1 MPLATGPITSKAMG
15 VLLLLLGAA
24 ADAAEVHRWV
34 DSKGRVHY
42 GDRPPP
48 DAKTQKVEVKT
59 TEPLAETSVDAA
71 MESGAQDGGDP
82 QARIKA
88 AAEQAREARVDR
100 QKRSTE
106 QRADRQKR
114 EAECTAARNEL
125 ARFEQANI
133 KSVRAE
139 GGQLRDMSDAEVGQ
153 VGQRLRER
161 VAETCRSG
169 DRRS

>member
-1 MPLATGPITSKAMG
+1 MPLATGPITSKAMT
-15 VLLLLLGAA
+15 LLLLLMTTAA
-24 ADAAEVHRWV
+24 GAAEVHRWV

-48 DAKTQKVEVKT
+48 DVKTRKVEVKT
-59 TEPLAETSVDAA
+59 PEPVAETTVDAA
-71 MESGAQDGGDP
+71 LESGARDGSDP

-88 AAEQAREARVDR
+88 AAEQARDARVDR
-100 QKRSTE
+100 QKRQTE
-106 QRADRQKR
+106 QRDMRQKR

-133 KSVRAE
+133 KSMRAE
-139 GGQLRDMSDAEVGQ
+139 GGQLRDMSDAEVSQ
-153 VGQRLRER
+153 IGQRLREL
-161 VAETCRSG
+161 VADACRGG